1 VNSLVNELKAH
12 QLVLIFL
19 CAAIGTLVS
28 FMFFTTVQALCFGL
42 ITGVFT
48 YSFLLSREERE
59 SNIKFTDFEQA
70 MPREEVVEQS
80 WPNPGHS
87 VAEPSQPVIPVGQK
101 PVSEA
106 QVAHNGQGEVVSVP
120 VVQPHAN
127 VYKRSL
133 ARCWKCSDEM
143 YVYTWDGHH
152 PWQLQPPPQPAPDSL
167 QLKWSNA
174 LNAKYWAN
182 TCLKCGSPQADD
194 LLFDERM
201 AWEAF

>member
-1 VNSLVNELKAH
+1 
-12 QLVLIFL
+12 
-19 CAAIGTLVS
+19 
-28 FMFFTTVQALCFGL
+28 MFFTTVQALCFGL

-59 SNIKFTDFEQA
+59 SNIKFSDFEQA
-70 MPREEVVEQS
+70 MPREEVVEQGR
-80 WPNPGHS
+80 PNPAPVLQE
-87 VAEPSQPVIPVGQK
+87 VAQPAFPGRPKPMPEATISQV
-101 PVSEA
+101 
-106 QVAHNGQGEVVSVP
+106 GQGEVVTQGAP
-120 VVQPHAN
+120 THAN

-133 ARCWKCSDEM
+133 TRCWKCNDEM

-152 PWQLQPPPQPAPDSL
+152 PWQLQPPPQPVPDSL

-182 TCLKCGSPQADD
+182 TCLKCGSPQGDD
-194 LLFDERM
+194 LLFDERV

>member
-1 VNSLVNELKAH
+1 MNELKAH

-28 FMFFTTVQALCFGL
+28 FMFFTTIQALCFGL

-59 SNIKFTDFEQA
+59 SNIKFSDFEQA
-70 MPREEVVEQS
+70 MPREEVVEQNR
-80 WPNPGHS
+80 PNPAPLVTE
-87 VAEPSQPVIPVGQK
+87 VAQPVLPGGAKPIGQATSNQ
-101 PVSEA
+101 P
-106 QVAHNGQGEVVSVP
+106 GQGEVVAP
-120 VVQPHAN
+120 GAAAHAS

-133 ARCWKCSDEM
+133 TRCWKCSDEM

-194 LLFDERM
+194 LLFDERV

>member
-1 VNSLVNELKAH
+1 
-12 QLVLIFL
+12 
-19 CAAIGTLVS
+19 
-28 FMFFTTVQALCFGL
+28 MFFTTIQALCFGL

-59 SNIKFTDFEQA
+59 SNIKFSDFEQS
-70 MPREEVVEQS
+70 MPREEVVEQAR
-80 WPNPGHS
+80 PNAPHS
-87 VAEPSQPVIPVGQK
+87 APEVAYTGFPTRQAAATEGTLPQASYT
-101 PVSEA
+101 
-106 QVAHNGQGEVVSVP
+106 EVVSQP
-120 VVQPHAN
+120 ALPHPHA
-127 VYKRSL
+127 YKRSL
-133 ARCWKCSDEM
+133 TRCWKCDDEM

-182 TCLKCGSPQADD
+182 TCLKCGSAQADD
-194 LLFDERM
+194 MLFDGRL